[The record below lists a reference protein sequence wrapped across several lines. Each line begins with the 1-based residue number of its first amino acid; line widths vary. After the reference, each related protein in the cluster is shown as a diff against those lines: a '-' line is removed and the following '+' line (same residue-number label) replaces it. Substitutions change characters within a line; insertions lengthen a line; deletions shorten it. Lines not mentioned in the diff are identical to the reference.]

1 MKEPSSPQV
10 TVNIVLVLFSELLW
24 TAEAILILIF
34 HCQESCLTNE
44 YGKLRPRKC
53 DYKFC
58 AFCEKLENPKP
69 IVMKG
74 FCKSV
79 TEEDYLFDREHYTDG
94 MKNGRIYF
102 R

>member
-1 MKEPSSPQV
+1 M
-10 TVNIVLVLFSELLW
+10 LFSELLS
-24 TAEAILILIF
+24 TAEALIIIIS

-58 AFCEKLENPKP
+58 AFCETLENPKT

-79 TEEDYLFDREHYTDG
+79 TEEDYIFDREYYPDG